1 MSSTPISAFKVLA
14 GLAGLY
20 AAKVAYEHH
29 SSLQEEPT
37 DTLHLKHMQHQLEH
51 YREGDYKQGLTNYP
65 WFDGLARE
73 WRKVVIHGPFGLWDE
88 LHGISITIGMFFKAL
103 TSEEGLFAMGC
114 AYAVFGNKMFKPFAA
129 SGNFLWKHILEPG
142 GKKLVQLLSGKNFGE
157 KLGQGLTWLLTTKAG
172 LITAAAAGLFYMRF
186 NAVYSGKESYERWQ
200 PHDNATDTQA
210 EAYGGHGG

>member
-29 SSLQEEPT
+29 SSLLEEPT

-88 LHGISITIGMFFKAL
+88 LHGISTSIGMFFKAL

-142 GKKLVQLLSGKNFGE
+142 GKKLLD
-157 KLGQGLTWLLTTKAG
+157 KLGHGLTWLLTTKAG
-172 LITAAAAGLFYMRF
+172 LITTAAAGLFYMRF
-186 NAVYSGKESYERWQ
+186 NAVYSGKQNYEFRQ
-200 PHDNATDTQA
+200 GHMHHATDSQA
-210 EAYGGHGG
+210 EAYGGHGC